1 MFSYSTW
8 VFKCATT
15 ASFIMSI
22 ATIVNLQQHRE
33 TTKTQFDIIEKIQLN
48 RERDT
53 EEYIDDAIE
62 RKMEQLTSH
71 K

>member
-1 MFSYSTW
+1 MSLYATL
-8 VFKCATT
+8 VFKYATT

-33 TTKTQFDIIEKIQLN
+33 TTKTRFDMIEKIQHD
-48 RERDT
+48 RERVT

-62 RKMEQLTSH
+62 RKMEQLTSR